1 MSLGGFRPKNTKYKI
16 LQKIGGYEEKV
27 LKFYVLVSRPPKCT
41 SLRGTT
47 SFGAFYV
54 KIDVRVF
61 AVTEKWKKI
70 ADTKG
75 CAKSRIRR
83 NETPYPIWMKFGI
96 LVAIPD

>member
-1 MSLGGFRPKNTKYKI
+1 LSLGGFRPKNTKYKI
-16 LQKIGGYEEKV
+16 VQKIGGYEEKV

-61 AVTEKWKKI
+61 AVTEKWKKNSRH
-70 ADTKG
+70 KG
-75 CAKSRIRR
+75 VRKVAHAQKR
-83 NETPYPIWMKFGI
+83 NPLSDLDEIWHFGSYP
-96 LVAIPD
+96 